1 MSKTALATNSHHPIT
16 TYTHSPI
23 LQKFHAKFQ
32 KEAGQIGKKQ
42 ERDIGSQLQPLP
54 YTALTWYNHDKYC
67 KNRHDR
73 IKTWALRIQ
82 TPPLCL
88 RRSWCESYL
97 GMLPKF

>member
-42 ERDIGSQLQPLP
+42 VRDIGSQL
-54 YTALTWYNHDKYC
+54 
-67 KNRHDR
+67 
-73 IKTWALRIQ
+73 
-82 TPPLCL
+82 
-88 RRSWCESYL
+88 
-97 GMLPKF
+97 